1 MRPWSVDCPQCTSF
15 LDGDPL
21 WARSLA
27 EVPESH
33 DEIKARQQYELAGSC
48 NQWALLT
55 MAVARLAGIRQAE
68 ISPVFQQMIS
78 GLPPHAGTVL
88 LCPSGHGEHRPA

>member
-33 DEIKARQQYELAGSC
+33 DEIKARQQYELAGSR
-48 NQWALLT
+48 NQRNIVFGEASIQ
-55 MAVARLAGIRQAE
+55 GFAE
-68 ISPVFQQMIS
+68 LFGAKAMDCR
-78 GLPPHAGTVL
+78 G
-88 LCPSGHGEHRPA
+88 

>member
-1 MRPWSVDCPQCTSF
+1 VDCPQCTSF

-55 MAVARLAGIRQAE
+55 MAVAVWRASGRPRSRLSSSR
-68 ISPVFQQMIS
+68 
-78 GLPPHAGTVL
+78 
-88 LCPSGHGEHRPA
+88 